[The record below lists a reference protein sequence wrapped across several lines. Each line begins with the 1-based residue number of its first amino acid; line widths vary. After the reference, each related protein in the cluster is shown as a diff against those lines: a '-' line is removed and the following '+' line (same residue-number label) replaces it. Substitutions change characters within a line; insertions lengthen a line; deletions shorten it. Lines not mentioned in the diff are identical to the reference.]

1 MGASINLSGLKIKG
15 NAQMLNDVKIIGHE
29 NTKIKVENTEV
40 EGDVKL
46 LERLEIGPVI
56 DELQKELRS
65 MDPSSAEYCSLQ
77 KIVKM
82 KDTTPQGIIAAL
94 KRHLGTFS
102 QGVLS
107 NVVATCISKHL
118 P

>member
-1 MGASINLSGLKIKG
+1 MGASIKLSGLKIKG

-29 NTKIKVENTEV
+29 NPKIEVENTEV

-46 LERLEIGPVI
+46 LERLEIGSVI

-65 MDPSSAEYCSLQ
+65 MDASSAEYRSLQ
-77 KIVKM
+77 QIIKM
-82 KDTTPQGIIAAL
+82 KDTAPQSIITAL

-107 NVVATCISKHL
+107 NVVAACISKNL